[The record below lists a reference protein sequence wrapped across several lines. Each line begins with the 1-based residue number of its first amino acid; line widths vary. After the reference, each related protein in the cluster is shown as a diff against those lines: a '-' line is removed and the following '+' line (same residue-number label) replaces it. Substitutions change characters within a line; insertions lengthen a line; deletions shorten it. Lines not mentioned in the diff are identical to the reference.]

1 MLANCQDCCTGNIHW
16 KNPASIRRRMKF
28 WEKSTKCSVL
38 ACWSRF
44 LIDWF
49 LFGTTKNIHV
59 SVLVKDA
66 NAIKLRGYVTLLDPD
81 FRLQSREAFLQK
93 SLLVLISARLRPNW
107 NQPRNV
113 RMFAGLH
120 RNWRTTE
127 GSERLSVE
135 TRVPHAAVPSLPGDF
150 EASLDAKSA
159 VGDLYWG
166 LGAARPADRRREDF
180 LLLLLRTVARYS
192 SRPVHRGL
200 SLTEDLDPK
209 T

>member
-59 SVLVKDA
+59 SVLVEDA

-127 GSERLSVE
+127 GNERLSVE

-150 EASLDAKSA
+150 EASLDAESA
-159 VGDLYWG
+159 VGVRICIEASALPDPPTEEG
-166 LGAARPADRRREDF
+166 KTF
-180 LLLLLRTVARYS
+180 CCCCF
-192 SRPVHRGL
+192 GL
-200 SLTEDLDPK
+200 SLGIRLVLCTVGSL
-209 T
+209 